1 MDHPQVS
8 VLMPVYN
15 AERYL
20 AGSVESILSQS
31 FSDFEFLIFDDGS
44 TDRSL
49 DILQAYSKQDARI
62 RVFPRPHL
70 GYVPWLNEGIR
81 IARGEFIARMDADDL
96 AMPDRFACQVK
107 YLDENPSCVAVG
119 CDCLAIDPDGADLH
133 RIGYDRNHKLDED
146 SLLNGESEG
155 LAHPTAMLRREAL
168 VTIGGYRE
176 QYQYLEDY
184 DLWFRLVEKGHL
196 GLIPKV
202 LLKHRLHCNS
212 VSHGKAEQQKEMIDV
227 IITEHRMRRGLRPLP
242 YSAWRYETPATP
254 IEAHRWWGN
263 LAAANGYYRTA
274 LKHATISLQEAP
286 LSPISW
292 FALCVSVCPRILRR
306 LLKTTLMWV
315 GLWNESRKQR

>member
-1 MDHPQVS
+1 
-8 VLMPVYN
+8 MPVYN

-20 AGSVESILSQS
+20 PDSVESILAQS
-31 FSDFEFLIFDDGS
+31 FSNFEFLIFDDGS

-49 DILQAYSKQDARI
+49 QILQTYSEQDARI
-62 RVFPRPHL
+62 RVFARPHR

-81 IARGEFIARMDADDL
+81 IARGEFIARMDADDI

-107 YLDENPSCVAVG
+107 YMGEHPSCVAVG

-155 LAHPTAMLRREAL
+155 LAHPTAMLRRETL
-168 VTIGGYRE
+168 VGIGGYRE
-176 QYQYLEDY
+176 QYEFLEDY
-184 DLWFRLVEKGHL
+184 DLWFRLLEKGQL
-196 GLIPKV
+196 GVIPRV

-212 VSHGKAEQQKEMIDV
+212 VSHGKADQQKQMIDV
-227 IITEHRMRRGLRPLP
+227 IITEHRMRRGLRPLA

-263 LAAANGYYRTA
+263 LAAANGHYRTA
-274 LKHATISLQEAP
+274 LKHATISLRGAP
-286 LSPISW
+286 LSPKSW
-292 FALCVSVCPRILRR
+292 FALWVSVCPRILRR
-306 LLKTTLMWV
+306 LLQTALASAR
-315 GLWNESRKQR
+315 LWNETRAQR